1 MRLTPLLLSLTLI
14 LACGESTTGSQ
25 PGPETGAQGG
35 TCYGNLS
42 CNVGLACVESTCI
55 FLDEGDVS
63 QGPEEDAS
71 SQDVAVDTL
80 DVLGDAAAPIEDTT
94 HKDSGHVADTGTDAD
109 ATPDCAPD
117 CAPDCVNKVQAS
129 CKAILEAGLSAGDG
143 TYVIDPDDDGP
154 IEAFQVECDMTTD
167 GGGWTGVSFASAH
180 TRLGGVMEAVVA
192 CEIAGIDAKLGPYT
206 RDGEGAHAYHYT
218 FEFGPGWNQFYLG
231 EDYKIASNACP
242 DPEQCTVDI
251 YSCWHQTLWSQGF
264 TKDCASTGDVSF
276 GDAAMEGPV
285 TSLSKV
291 AADDESWNKSEAI
304 TWPAGTEIY
313 EVPTPSSL
321 FRIGWGESGA
331 QSEGWYPWYQGTI
344 YLR

>member
-1 MRLTPLLLSLTLI
+1 M
-14 LACGESTTGSQ
+14 ACGESTQSSTLQ
-25 PGPETGAQGG
+25 GPEVGAEGG
-35 TCYGNLS
+35 ACYGNLS
-42 CNVGLACVESTCI
+42 CNVGLTCVDDTCV
-55 FLDEGDVS
+55 FSDENDVS
-63 QGPEEDAS
+63 QPPDEDILPS
-71 SQDVAVDTL
+71 DVPVEPAEVHDTK
-80 DVLGDAAAPIEDTT
+80 APIQDTT
-94 HKDSGHVADTGTDAD
+94 PADAD
-109 ATPDCAPD
+109 LPSDAGLETDVPTDSLPDCAPD
-117 CAPDCVNKVQAS
+117 CATQIGTS
-129 CKAILEAGLSAGDG
+129 CKAILEAGLSTGDG
-143 TYVIDPDDDGP
+143 TYVIDPDGDGP
-154 IEAFQVECDMTTD
+154 IESFQVECDMTTD
-167 GGGWTGVSFASAH
+167 GGGWTGISFASAH
-180 TRLGGVMEAVVA
+180 TRLGGAMEAVLA

-206 RDGEGAHAYHYT
+206 RDGEGAHTYHYT

-276 GDAAMEGPV
+276 GDAAMQGPV

-291 AADDESWNKSEAI
+291 AADDENWNKSEAI
-304 TWPAGTEIY
+304 TWPAGTETY
-313 EVPTPSSL
+313 TVPNPATL